1 MKSYI
6 CDNCKEKK
14 KRDQFYPKD
23 MHDHPS
29 TSKCIDCRKKERA
42 EQNDQK
48 DDSEK
53 DDSE

>member
-23 MHDHPS
+23 LHDHPS
-29 TSKCIDCRKKERA
+29 TSKCIDCRKKK
-42 EQNDQK
+42 N
-48 DDSEK
+48 EK
-53 DDSE
+53 DNAEKNDPKEDVWF